1 MIIET
6 FGPPGAGKTTFSRAL
21 AQRLRQRGYT
31 VELVLLPRLKIDF
44 LSRGG
49 FLPALLRGSYA
60 ILVTVAILCRP
71 ISNAPGLRLARDLL
85 RLMPPKSPAWWIR
98 TSQYIVRFSCE
109 WNDPHKPD
117 HIVLFDQGFVQAV
130 CSLALHSRADQ
141 KTIAQAMSLRRR
153 PDLLIR
159 LDAPKELLERR
170 LRQRSGQNT
179 FVEKWLDRD
188 LRTFLKMKPITDC
201 VGSLL
206 ATEDRRMVCV
216 NSLNPELMQS
226 ALDLVEEEISARFEK
241 ASTDLQSS
249 PEREQLGYP
258 SEERASASKGIG
270 ISAVA
275 QSETDVTD
283 RLASASLWSFL
294 IYIGG
299 AGVTCLA
306 QLAIARTVGAA
317 SYGIYSYVLA
327 WMTLL
332 SYVATLGL
340 NMALLRFVP
349 AYSAKERWSLTRGVI
364 RFAFQRSFLVA
375 TAITICGIAVVLS
388 LARNIGHEMTISIVI
403 GLATVPLIALY
414 VLGSAAVRALG
425 GVISAI
431 APERLGRDGLM
442 LVIVLLAAAFSVT
455 PPDATTVLSALM
467 ISSAVTAGLL
477 GWSILKLWP
486 PQLRSAEPAYAP
498 GDWWHFAFPV
508 MIMMAVD
515 VLMSRAGVILLGWT
529 GESHAAGI
537 FALGLNLAL
546 FLVLPRVA
554 VGTFFSPN
562 VSKLHAHQN
571 EKALQSLFAR
581 ATVLSLAGTMVL
593 ALPLLLLT
601 EPLLR
606 FFGDDFVATA
616 PIAQILVAGQIFAAA
631 TGPQQNLLIMTG
643 HERAAATLMVLGAI
657 MNVFGC
663 AIGIALYGAM
673 GAAVATAAT
682 NVIWNVAMAICISKR
697 LNMTGGLIYAWRVRR
712 PSARWAREFGQE
724 PQE

>member
-31 VELVLLPRLKIDF
+31 VDLVLLPRLKSEF

-49 FLPALLRGSYA
+49 FLPALLRGTYA
-60 ILVTVAILCRP
+60 IFVTIAILCRP

-130 CSLALHSRADQ
+130 CSLALLSRADQ
-141 KTIAQAMSLRRR
+141 KTIAQAMSMRRR

-159 LDAPKELLERR
+159 LDAPKELLEWR
-170 LRQRSGQNT
+170 LRQRSGQKT

-188 LRTFLKMKPITDC
+188 VRTFLKMKPITDC

-206 ATEDRRMVCV
+206 ATEGRRMICV
-216 NSLNPELMQS
+216 NSLDPELMRS
-226 ALDLVEEEISARFEK
+226 ALDRVEEEISARFGK
-241 ASTDLQSS
+241 ASTTDLQSS
-249 PEREQLGYP
+249 PESEQLDYP
-258 SEERASASKGIG
+258 SEERAPASKDIG
-270 ISAVA
+270 ISTAA
-275 QSETDVTD
+275 QSETDLTD
-283 RLASASLWSFL
+283 RLARASLWSFL
-294 IYIGG
+294 IYVGG

-332 SYVATLGL
+332 SYFATLGL
-340 NMALLRFVP
+340 NMVLLRFVP

-375 TAITICGIAVVLS
+375 MAIAICGIAIVFS
-388 LARNIGHEMTISIVI
+388 SAKNIRHEMTISLVI
-403 GLATVPLIALY
+403 GLATVPLVALY
-414 VLGSAAVRALG
+414 VLGSATVRALG

-431 APERLGRDGLM
+431 APERLGRDGLT
-442 LVIVLLAAAFSVT
+442 LVIVLLAAALSVI
-455 PPDATTVLSALM
+455 PPDATMVLSALL

-486 PQLRSAEPAYAP
+486 PQLRSAELAYAP

-508 MIMMAVD
+508 MIMMGVD
-515 VLMSRAGVILLGWT
+515 VLMSRAGVILLGWA
-529 GESHAAGI
+529 GETHAAGI

-562 VSKLHAHQN
+562 VSKLHAHRN
-571 EKALQSLFAR
+571 AKALQSLFAR
-581 ATVLSLAGTMVL
+581 ATVLSLTGTMTL

-616 PIAQILVAGQIFAAA
+616 PIARILIAGQIFAAA

-643 HERAAATLMVLGAI
+643 HERAAATLIVIGAI

-682 NVIWNVAMAICISKR
+682 NVIWNAAMAIYISKR
-697 LNMTGGLIYAWRVRR
+697 LNMTAGLLFEYSSTRR
-712 PSARWAREFGQE
+712 QLAP
-724 PQE
+724 

>member
-31 VELVLLPRLKIDF
+31 VDLVLLPRLKSEF

-49 FLPALLRGSYA
+49 FLPALLRGTYA
-60 ILVTVAILCRP
+60 IFVTIAILCRP

-85 RLMPPKSPAWWIR
+85 RLIPPKSPAWWIR

-130 CSLALHSRADQ
+130 CSLALLSRADQ
-141 KTIAQAMSLRRR
+141 KTIAQAMSMRRR

-159 LDAPKELLERR
+159 LDAPKELLEWR
-170 LRQRSGQNT
+170 LRQRSGQKT

-188 LRTFLKMKPITDC
+188 VRTFLKMKPITDC

-206 ATEDRRMVCV
+206 ATEDRRMICV
-216 NSLNPELMQS
+216 NSLDPELMRS
-226 ALDLVEEEISARFEK
+226 ALDRVEEEISARFGK
-241 ASTDLQSS
+241 ASTTDLQSS
-249 PEREQLGYP
+249 PESEQLDYP
-258 SEERASASKGIG
+258 SEERAPASKDIG
-270 ISAVA
+270 ISTAA
-275 QSETDVTD
+275 QSETDLTD
-283 RLASASLWSFL
+283 RLARASLWSFL
-294 IYIGG
+294 IYVGG

-332 SYVATLGL
+332 SYFATLGL
-340 NMALLRFVP
+340 NMVLLRFVP

-375 TAITICGIAVVLS
+375 MAIAICGIAIVFS
-388 LARNIGHEMTISIVI
+388 SAKNIRHEMTISLVI
-403 GLATVPLIALY
+403 GLATVPLVALY
-414 VLGSAAVRALG
+414 VLGSATVRALG

-431 APERLGRDGLM
+431 APERLGRDGLT
-442 LVIVLLAAAFSVT
+442 LVIVLLAAALSVI
-455 PPDATTVLSALM
+455 PPDATMVLSALL

-486 PQLRSAEPAYAP
+486 PQLRSAELAYAP

-508 MIMMAVD
+508 MIMMGVD
-515 VLMSRAGVILLGWT
+515 VLMSRAGVILLGWA
-529 GESHAAGI
+529 GETHAAGI

-562 VSKLHAHQN
+562 VSKLHAHRN
-571 EKALQSLFAR
+571 AKALQSLFAR
-581 ATVLSLAGTMVL
+581 ATVLSLTGTMTL

-616 PIAQILVAGQIFAAA
+616 PIARILIAGQIFAAA

-643 HERAAATLMVLGAI
+643 HERAAATLIVIGAI

-682 NVIWNVAMAICISKR
+682 NVIWNAAMAIYISKR
-697 LNMTGGLIYAWRVRR
+697 LNMTAGLLFEYSSTRR
-712 PSARWAREFGQE
+712 QLAP
-724 PQE
+724 

>member
-31 VELVLLPRLKIDF
+31 VDLVLLPRLKSEF

-49 FLPALLRGSYA
+49 FLPALLRGTYA
-60 ILVTVAILCRP
+60 IFVTIAILCRP

-130 CSLALHSRADQ
+130 CSLALLSRADQ
-141 KTIAQAMSLRRR
+141 KTIAQAMSMRRR

-159 LDAPKELLERR
+159 LDAPKELLEWR
-170 LRQRSGQNT
+170 LRQRSGQKT

-188 LRTFLKMKPITDC
+188 VRTFLKMKPITDC

-206 ATEDRRMVCV
+206 ATEDRRMICV
-216 NSLNPELMQS
+216 NSLDPELMRS
-226 ALDLVEEEISARFEK
+226 ALDRVEEEISARFGK
-241 ASTDLQSS
+241 ASTTDLQSS
-249 PEREQLGYP
+249 PESEQLDYP
-258 SEERASASKGIG
+258 SEERAPASKDIG
-270 ISAVA
+270 ISTAA
-275 QSETDVTD
+275 QSETALTD
-283 RLASASLWSFL
+283 RLARASLWSFL
-294 IYIGG
+294 IYVGG

-332 SYVATLGL
+332 SYFATLGL
-340 NMALLRFVP
+340 NMVLLRFVP

-375 TAITICGIAVVLS
+375 MAIAICGIAIVFS
-388 LARNIGHEMTISIVI
+388 SAKNIRHEMTISLVI
-403 GLATVPLIALY
+403 GLATVPLVALY
-414 VLGSAAVRALG
+414 VLGSATVRALG

-431 APERLGRDGLM
+431 APERLGRDGLT
-442 LVIVLLAAAFSVT
+442 LVIVLLAAALSVI
-455 PPDATTVLSALM
+455 PPDATMVLSALL

-486 PQLRSAEPAYAP
+486 PQLRSAELAYAP

-508 MIMMAVD
+508 MIMMGVD
-515 VLMSRAGVILLGWT
+515 VLMSRAGVILLGWA
-529 GESHAAGI
+529 GETHAAGI

-562 VSKLHAHQN
+562 VSKLHAHRN
-571 EKALQSLFAR
+571 AKALQSLFAR
-581 ATVLSLAGTMVL
+581 ATVLSLTGTMTL

-616 PIAQILVAGQIFAAA
+616 PIARILIAGQIFAAA

-643 HERAAATLMVLGAI
+643 HERAAATLIVIGAI

-682 NVIWNVAMAICISKR
+682 NVIWNAAMVIYISKR
-697 LNMTGGLIYAWRVRR
+697 LNMTAGLLFEYSSTRR
-712 PSARWAREFGQE
+712 QLAP
-724 PQE
+724 

>member
-31 VELVLLPRLKIDF
+31 VDLVLLPRLKSEF

-49 FLPALLRGSYA
+49 FLPALLRGTYA
-60 ILVTVAILCRP
+60 IFVTIAILCRP

-109 WNDPHKPD
+109 WNDPHRPD

-130 CSLALHSRADQ
+130 CSLALLSRADQ
-141 KTIAQAMSLRRR
+141 KTIAQAMSMRRR

-159 LDAPKELLERR
+159 LDAPKELLEWR
-170 LRQRSGQNT
+170 LRQRSGQKT

-188 LRTFLKMKPITDC
+188 VRTFLKMKPITDC

-206 ATEDRRMVCV
+206 ATEDRRMICV
-216 NSLNPELMQS
+216 NSLDPELMRS
-226 ALDLVEEEISARFEK
+226 ALDRVEEEISARFGK
-241 ASTDLQSS
+241 ASTTDLQSS
-249 PEREQLGYP
+249 PESEQLDYP
-258 SEERASASKGIG
+258 SEERAPASKDIG
-270 ISAVA
+270 ISTAA
-275 QSETDVTD
+275 QSETDLTD
-283 RLASASLWSFL
+283 RLARASLWSFL
-294 IYIGG
+294 IYVGG

-332 SYVATLGL
+332 SYFATLGL
-340 NMALLRFVP
+340 NMVLLRFVP

-375 TAITICGIAVVLS
+375 MAIAICGIAIVFS
-388 LARNIGHEMTISIVI
+388 SAKNIRHEMTISLVI
-403 GLATVPLIALY
+403 GLATVPLVALY
-414 VLGSAAVRALG
+414 VLGSATVRALG

-431 APERLGRDGLM
+431 APERLGRDGLT
-442 LVIVLLAAAFSVT
+442 LVIVLLAAALSVI
-455 PPDATTVLSALM
+455 PPDATMVLSALL

-486 PQLRSAEPAYAP
+486 PQLRSAELAYAP

-508 MIMMAVD
+508 MIMMGVD
-515 VLMSRAGVILLGWT
+515 VLMSRAGVILLGWA
-529 GESHAAGI
+529 GETHAAGI

-562 VSKLHAHQN
+562 VSKLHAHRN
-571 EKALQSLFAR
+571 AKALQSLFAR
-581 ATVLSLAGTMVL
+581 ATVLSLTGTMTL

-616 PIAQILVAGQIFAAA
+616 PIARILIAGQIFAAA

-643 HERAAATLMVLGAI
+643 HERAAATLIVIGAI

-682 NVIWNVAMAICISKR
+682 NVIWNAAMAIYISKR
-697 LNMTGGLIYAWRVRR
+697 LNMTAGLLFEYSSTRR
-712 PSARWAREFGQE
+712 QLAP
-724 PQE
+724 

>member
-31 VELVLLPRLKIDF
+31 VDLVLLPRLKSEF

-49 FLPALLRGSYA
+49 FLPALLRGTYA
-60 ILVTVAILCRP
+60 IFVTIAILCRP

-130 CSLALHSRADQ
+130 CSLALLSRADQ
-141 KTIAQAMSLRRR
+141 KTIAQAMSMRRR

-159 LDAPKELLERR
+159 LDAPKELLEWR
-170 LRQRSGQNT
+170 LRQRSGQKT

-188 LRTFLKMKPITDC
+188 VRTFLKMKPITDC

-206 ATEDRRMVCV
+206 ATEDRRMICV
-216 NSLNPELMQS
+216 NSLDPELMRS
-226 ALDLVEEEISARFEK
+226 ALDRVEEEISARFGK
-241 ASTDLQSS
+241 ASTTDLQSS
-249 PEREQLGYP
+249 PESEQLDYP
-258 SEERASASKGIG
+258 SEERAPASKDIG
-270 ISAVA
+270 ISTAA
-275 QSETDVTD
+275 QSETDLTD
-283 RLASASLWSFL
+283 RLARASLWSFL
-294 IYIGG
+294 IYVGG

-332 SYVATLGL
+332 SYFATLGL
-340 NMALLRFVP
+340 NMVLLRFVP

-375 TAITICGIAVVLS
+375 MAIAICGIAIVFS
-388 LARNIGHEMTISIVI
+388 SAKNIRHEMTISLVI
-403 GLATVPLIALY
+403 GLATVPLVALY
-414 VLGSAAVRALG
+414 VLGSATVRALG

-431 APERLGRDGLM
+431 APERLGRDGLT
-442 LVIVLLAAAFSVT
+442 LVIVLLAAALSVI
-455 PPDATTVLSALM
+455 PPDATMVLSALL

-486 PQLRSAEPAYAP
+486 PQLRSAELAYAP

-508 MIMMAVD
+508 MIMMGVD
-515 VLMSRAGVILLGWT
+515 VLMSRAGVILLGWA
-529 GESHAAGI
+529 GETHAAGI

-562 VSKLHAHQN
+562 VSKLHAHRN
-571 EKALQSLFAR
+571 AKALQSLFAR
-581 ATVLSLAGTMVL
+581 ATVLSLTGTMTL

-616 PIAQILVAGQIFAAA
+616 PIARILIAGQIFAAA

-643 HERAAATLMVLGAI
+643 HERAAATLIVIGAI

-682 NVIWNVAMAICISKR
+682 NVIWNAAMAIYISKR
-697 LNMTGGLIYAWRVRR
+697 LNMTAGLLFEYSSTRR
-712 PSARWAREFGQE
+712 QLAP
-724 PQE
+724 